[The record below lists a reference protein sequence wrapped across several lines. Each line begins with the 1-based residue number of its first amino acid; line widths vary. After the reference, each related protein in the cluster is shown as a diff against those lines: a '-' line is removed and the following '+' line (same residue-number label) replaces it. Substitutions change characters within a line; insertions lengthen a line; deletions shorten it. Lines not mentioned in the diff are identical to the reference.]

1 MAEWAAETFVEIVNY
16 ALPVALVF
24 RFCNLIVNTILTA
37 AFGGGLWF
45 GKR

>member
-1 MAEWAAETFVEIVNY
+1 MAEWAVETYVEILKY
-16 ALPVALVF
+16 SLPIVLVF
-24 RFCNLIVNTILTA
+24 RFSNLIVNTVLTA